1 MLIVNPKAVKH
12 GIHLLLFLSLV
23 IIPSISSFSQ
33 VNLGQTD
40 RWMKGALA
48 AMERKD
54 YQTANSIF

>member
-1 MLIVNPKAVKH
+1 MKY
-12 GIHLLLFLSLV
+12 GFLLLLLLPLLLV
-23 IIPSISSFSQ
+23 PSISSFSQ

-54 YQTANSIF
+54 YQTITVAG